1 MHVITVVNFA
11 SVTVRRTFSTLAES
25 IQFMTALEC
34 LNLDYHHFFEE

>member
-1 MHVITVVNFA
+1 MHVITFINFA
-11 SVTVRRTFSTLAES
+11 SQEVRRTFSTLAES